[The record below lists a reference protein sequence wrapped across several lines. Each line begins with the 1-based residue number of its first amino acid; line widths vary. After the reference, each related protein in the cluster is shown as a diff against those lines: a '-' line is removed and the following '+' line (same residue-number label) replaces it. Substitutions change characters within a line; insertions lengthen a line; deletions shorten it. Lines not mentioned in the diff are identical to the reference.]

1 MCPLAFQK
9 HGAGELQRLLH
20 LTTSS
25 PWHTPQVWRRQKFV
39 CQCQGAGGSCR
50 RRVAQ
55 HGLPPVHV
63 QGLETQLLQR
73 WGEVSPFHPG
83 CWRFGA
89 RWAGGAAGPGM
100 AAGGGVVPGL
110 QLPAGAA
117 AAPGRSSQS
126 APALPP
132 YKRRAAARPR
142 PFPVMAAEDRGC
154 GLGAIRRHPP
164 APGAFPPPCPAASV
178 PRGLGY
184 RAVAAGGARMAG
196 GADAG

>member
-1 MCPLAFQK
+1 MEQENCSGCCTSQRAAPGTRLRCGGDRNLCGSAKELGGRVGGGWHSTACPLCMFRGWK
-9 HGAGELQRLLH
+9 RSSCSAGVRFPPSTPAAGGLGHVRLGEQQGLA
-20 LTTSS
+20 
-25 PWHTPQVWRRQKFV
+25 WRRV
-39 CQCQGAGGSCR
+39 
-50 RRVAQ
+50 
-55 HGLPPVHV
+55 
-63 QGLETQLLQR
+63 
-73 WGEVSPFHPG
+73 
-83 CWRFGA
+83 
-89 RWAGGAAGPGM
+89 
-100 AAGGGVVPGL
+100 GGGVVPGL

-126 APALPP
+126 APALSP

-184 RAVAAGGARMAG
+184 RAVAAGGARMVG